1 MDTKQQ
7 IKSGLVVLIDGLAM
21 RRACML
27 SALEPWADGQDL
39 SLTSYAP
46 NDVMDLR
53 DDDDIRLVLIN
64 TGGASLAETE
74 QHELLL
80 SAKAAFSGP
89 CAIIS
94 DRTDPDDAV
103 SAAEMGFQAFL
114 PAILP
119 LDIVKQA
126 LIFIMNGGTYFPREA
141 LLATLSMHARMPG
154 RHRSTDGSSPNLTQ
168 RQTEVLE
175 RLRFGRSN
183 KHIARELNMQ
193 EATVK
198 VHVRQIMRKLG
209 AANRTQA
216 ALLAQSQTSS
226 QSPYSS
232 VAEDPSD
239 DMSSIVLSRKTV
251 RPEASEIIVGL

>member
-1 MDTKQQ
+1 MDTRQQ

-27 SALEPWADGQDL
+27 SALEPWAESLDLRLSSYEPKDVQDL
-39 SLTSYAP
+39 EDED
-46 NDVMDLR
+46 DV
-53 DDDDIRLVLIN
+53 RLVLIN

-80 SAKAAFSGP
+80 AAKAAYAGP
-89 CAIIS
+89 YAIIS

-103 SAAEMGFQAFL
+103 AAAELGFQAFL

-141 LLATLSMHARMPG
+141 LLATLSIHARMPN
-154 RHRSTDGSSPNLTQ
+154 RHRSVDGSPNLTQ

-226 QSPYSS
+226 STSYKSS
-232 VAEDPSD
+232 VDDSSD
-239 DMSSIVLSRKTV
+239 DMSSIIISRKAA

>member
-7 IKSGLVVLIDGLAM
+7 IKSGLVVLIDALAM

-27 SALEPWADGQDL
+27 SALEPWAE
-39 SLTSYAP
+39 SLNLRLESYAP
-46 NDVMDLR
+46 NDVQDLA
-53 DDDDIRLVLIN
+53 DEDDIRLVLIN
-64 TGGASLAETE
+64 TGGSSLADAE

-80 SAKAAFSGP
+80 STKATFAGP
-89 CAIIS
+89 YAIIS
-94 DRTDPDDAV
+94 DRTDADDAV

-141 LLATLSMHARMPG
+141 LLATLSLHARMPG
-154 RHRSTDGSSPNLTQ
+154 RHRSTDGSPNLTQ

-216 ALLAQSQTSS
+216 ALLAQSQVPS
-226 QSPYSS
+226 QSPYST
-232 VAEDPSD
+232 VADDPSD
-239 DMSSIVLSRKTV
+239 DMSSIILSRKAA
-251 RPEASEIIVGL
+251 RPGTSEIIVGL

>member
-7 IKSGLVVLIDGLAM
+7 IKSGLVVLVDGLAM

-27 SALEPWADGQDL
+27 SAMEPWAESLDL
-39 SLTSYAP
+39 RLASYAP
-46 NDVMDLR
+46 KDVEDLR
-53 DDDDIRLVLIN
+53 DEDDIRLVLIN

-80 SAKAAFSGP
+80 AAKAAFSGP
-89 CAIIS
+89 FAIIS
-94 DRTDPDDAV
+94 DRTDADDAV

-126 LIFIMNGGTYFPREA
+126 LIFVMNGGTYFPREA
-141 LLATLSMHARMPG
+141 LLATLSLHTRVPG
-154 RHRSTDGSSPNLTQ
+154 RNRSVEGSSNLTQ
-168 RQTEVLE
+168 RQTEVLD

-216 ALLAQSQTSS
+216 ALLAQSQVPAPA
-226 QSPYSS
+226 PYKA
-232 VAEDPSD
+232 VVEDPSD
-239 DMSSIVLSRKTV
+239 DMSSIMIRKAA

>member
-1 MDTKQQ
+1 MDMTQE

-27 SALEPWADGQDL
+27 SALEPWAA
-39 SLTSYAP
+39 SLGLRLAAYAP
-46 NDVMDLR
+46 KDLAELQ
-53 DDDDIRLVLIN
+53 DEEDIKLVLIN
-64 TGGASLAETE
+64 TGGASLGDTE
-74 QHELLL
+74 QHELLV
-80 SAKAAFSGP
+80 ATKASSSGP
-89 CAIIS
+89 YAIIS

-103 SAAEMGFQAFL
+103 AAAELGFQAFL

-141 LLATLSMHARMPG
+141 LLASLSMHARIPG
-154 RHRSTDGSSPNLTQ
+154 RHRSHDGSSNLTQ

-216 ALLAQSQTSS
+216 ALLAQSQSP
-226 QSPYSS
+226 SPYNSS
-232 VAEDPSD
+232 VDDSSD
-239 DMSSIVLSRKTV
+239 ELSSIVINRKPI
-251 RPEASEIIVGL
+251 RSESSEIIVRL

>member
-1 MDTKQQ
+1 MDAKLLN
-7 IKSGLVVLIDGLAM
+7 KSGLVVLIDGLAM

-27 SALEPWADGQDL
+27 SALEPWADGLDL
-39 SLTSYAP
+39 NLASYEP
-46 NDVMDLR
+46 KDVMDLR
-53 DDDDIRLVLIN
+53 GEDDVRLVLIN

-80 SAKAAFSGP
+80 AAKAAFAGP

-126 LIFIMNGGTYFPREA
+126 LVFIMNGGTYFPREA
-141 LLATLSMHARMPG
+141 LLATLSMHARIPG
-154 RHRSTDGSSPNLTQ
+154 RHRTTDGSPNLTQ

-216 ALLAQSQTSS
+216 ALLAQSQVPSP
-226 QSPYSS
+226 SPYGAVVDDS
-232 VAEDPSD
+232 SD
-239 DMSSIVLSRKTV
+239 DVSSIVLGRKV
-251 RPEASEIIVGL
+251 IRPEASEIVVGI

>member
-1 MDTKQQ
+1 MNTNPEVNDG
-7 IKSGLVVLIDGLAM
+7 SVVLIDGLAM

-27 SALEPWADGQDL
+27 SALEPWVTSLGL
-39 SLTSYAP
+39 SMVPYTP
-46 NDVMDLR
+46 K
-53 DDDDIRLVLIN
+53 DIFNLKAEGAVRLVLIN
-64 TGGASLAETE
+64 MGGASLGEAD
-74 QHELLL
+74 QHELML
-80 SAKAAFSGP
+80 AVKASCVSP

-94 DRTDPDDAV
+94 DRSDADDAIA
-103 SAAEMGFQAFL
+103 AAELGFQAFL
-114 PAILP
+114 PAVLP

-141 LLATLSMHARMPG
+141 LLATLSLHTATSVRP
-154 RHRSTDGSSPNLTQ
+154 RPHDGSPNLTQ

-216 ALLAQSQTSS
+216 ALLAQSKAHS
-226 QSPYSS
+226 
-232 VAEDPSD
+232 
-239 DMSSIVLSRKTV
+239 
-251 RPEASEIIVGL
+251 SEIGNALDDTPNEMTLNTPAPEMIRRESSKMNFGI